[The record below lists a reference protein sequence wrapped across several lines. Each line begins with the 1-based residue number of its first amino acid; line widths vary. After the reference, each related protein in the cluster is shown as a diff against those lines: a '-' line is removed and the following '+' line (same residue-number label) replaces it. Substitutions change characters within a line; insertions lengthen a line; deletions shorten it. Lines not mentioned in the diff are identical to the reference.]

1 MTEHARPNWMSRR
14 GLLRVALASGTA
26 VTAAACAG
34 PGTTRGPQRGAGA
47 PSDVPPPVSGRAKEH
62 ISFAH
67 WRAEDKKVLA
77 GLIDDFT
84 GSNPGSKVRQDIS
97 PAQDY
102 QANALQRLKNGAIGD
117 VLTAFRGAQFVDMM
131 DAGLFTELSAQT
143 FTDAYLPHYSRGGR
157 DEAGRLFGLPYQ
169 LVFPMPLAN
178 RDLLDQAGY
187 SETPQSWDD
196 YLNLCDRLKS
206 RGTVP
211 LAWPGA
217 EPGNAGQLFN
227 AMVMNNAPSD
237 DACARIASGE
247 AKVTDDWF
255 LKVLDQYAQL
265 RPFVQQRASGTQVE
279 PAQQMFAKGSAAM
292 LATGSY
298 HMAAVRQLGA
308 EFPIELVPPITV
320 DRGKEPRY
328 VGTHNATFILGV
340 NTASEHPTTAMRFIE
355 YLSDP
360 AVASR
365 YANGTAQ
372 HLTVAGVTY
381 EDKDLRATQH
391 WLEKPTM
398 LAPRYQIDDIDMLN
412 AVEGACAKVLT
423 GSAPQKAAEAAQ
435 RVVDQRRPK

>member
-1 MTEHARPNWMSRR
+1 MTEHSRPSGPSRR
-14 GLLRVALASGTA
+14 RLLRAAVAGGTVA
-26 VTAAACAG
+26 TAAACAG
-34 PGTTRGPQRGAGA
+34 PGTTRGPRPGTGA
-47 PSDVPPPVSGRAKEH
+47 PSDVPPPVSGRATDH

-67 WRAEDKKVLA
+67 WRAEDKKIL
-77 GLIDDFT
+77 GELIDDFT
-84 GSNPGSKVRQDIS
+84 RRNPGSKVRQDIS

-102 QANALQRLKNGAIGD
+102 QANALQRLKNGSIGD
-117 VLTAFRGAQFVDMM
+117 VLTAFRGAQFADMLK
-131 DAGLFTELSAQT
+131 AGLFTELSAQT
-143 FTDAYLPHYSRGGR
+143 FADEYLPHYSRGGR

-178 RDLLDQAGY
+178 RDLLEKAGY
-187 SETPQSWDD
+187 DKAPQNWDA
-196 YLNLCDRLKS
+196 YLDLCDKLKS
-206 RGTVP
+206 RGKVP

-227 AMVMNNAPSD
+227 AMVMNNAPGD
-237 DACARIASGE
+237 DACARIASGK

-265 RPFVQQRASGTQVE
+265 RPFVQQKAGGTQVE
-279 PAQQMFAKGSAAM
+279 PAQQMFAKGTAAM

-308 EFPIELVPPITV
+308 KFPIELVPPITV
-320 DRGKEPRY
+320 DKGERPRY

-340 NTASEHPTTAMRFIE
+340 NAAGKHSTTAMRFIE

-360 AVASR
+360 AVAGR

-381 EDKDLRATQH
+381 KDKDLRDTQH
-391 WLEKPTM
+391 WLERRTM
-398 LAPRYQIDDIDMLN
+398 LAPRYQIEDIDMLN

-423 GSAPQKAAEAAQ
+423 GTSAEKAAEAAQ
-435 RVVDQRRPK
+435 RVVDQRRPG